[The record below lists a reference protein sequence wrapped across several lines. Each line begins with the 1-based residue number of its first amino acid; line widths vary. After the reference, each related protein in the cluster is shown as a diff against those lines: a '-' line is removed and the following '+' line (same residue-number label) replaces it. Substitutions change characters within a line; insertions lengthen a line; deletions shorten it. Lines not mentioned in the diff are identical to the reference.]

1 MTRKLAIALT
11 VLMLAL
17 VAWGLF
23 LERNAVTITIN
34 GQEVTGPIAYPIGAG
49 GLIVALVALFCAAI
63 LLVFVFAGI
72 GVLALGGILLVG
84 LLLVAFNFPF
94 LLPVLVPLAIMWGFV
109 AFTRTTNN

>member
-11 VLMLAL
+11 VLMFAL
-17 VAWGLF
+17 FAWGLF

-34 GQEVTGPIAYPIGAG
+34 GQEIGAG

-72 GVLALGGILLVG
+72 GVLALGGIVLAC

-94 LLPVLVPLAIMWGFV
+94 FLPILVPLAILWGFL
-109 AFTRTTNN
+109 ALTRSH

>member
-1 MTRKLAIALT
+1 MFALF
-11 VLMLAL
+11 
-17 VAWGLF
+17 AWGLF

-34 GQEVTGPIAYPIGAG
+34 GQEMIGPFTDVIGAG

-72 GVLALGGILLVG
+72 GVLALGGIVLAC

-94 LLPVLVPLAIMWGFV
+94 FLPILVPLAILWGFL
-109 AFTRTTNN
+109 ALTRSH